1 MGAILLMAA
10 LGNAQDKLVAG
21 AYKGTW
27 SGGSASGDFHLVL
40 RADDQGKLVAEVGF
54 TINGE
59 EVPCK
64 LMSLKIDGATLAM
77 IYEFD
82 LQGNKL
88 QSATHGTLQGKT
100 LEGTYKTL
108 AGEIAV
114 DEGTWKA
121 ETQ

>member
-1 MGAILLMAA
+1 
-10 LGNAQDKLVAG
+10 
-21 AYKGTW
+21 
-27 SGGSASGDFHLVL
+27 
-40 RADDQGKLVAEVGF
+40 
-54 TINGE
+54 
-59 EVPCK
+59 
-64 LMSLKIDGATLAM
+64 M